1 MSLLFGNLTQDF
13 VAFGQASNNINS
25 NDPDSTTKLNQ
36 AAENFRRIAA
46 KDASYLTYI
55 GPSLIT
61 LPYVPVLNHQL
72 SLSRLGLVRL
82 HIHLHVYLG
91 LYLGGDC

>member
-13 VAFGQASNNINS
+13 VAFNIASNNINS
-25 NDPDSTTKLNQ
+25 NDPDSTAKLNQ

-46 KDASYLTYI
+46 KNASDLTYI

-61 LPYVPVLNHQL
+61 LPYVPGSK
-72 SLSRLGLVRL
+72 SLPRRGHVPL

-91 LYLGGDC
+91 LYVRGDF